1 MRLHSFRKF
10 WFAGRAVQVAVILIF
25 TAVTGR
31 SAAFAQADCEV
42 AQATFDTDM
51 QFETQHA
58 PTHLRLMPTR
68 YVELRRAARGLSCS
82 GVPLV
87 AFDGLRY
94 RPAAWTDDPGLFFF
108 VPELARAIRVNLVT
122 ATDVLLIGVVL
133 LASGFGLLGFLRTVE
148 TKLGRRVGIFAF
160 VLLTIIELVA
170 GDVYVMNAAAA
181 IACVPWILYF
191 VSHKKI
197 TAGMLVMFAMTGML
211 GETATL
217 FRAHAGT
224 GLLLFT
230 LVVTVALYQVKPA
243 ARVLLITLLLLAA
256 AGPELL
262 IRELYARRNAFLE
275 HQPRA
280 MLEAGQGHP
289 FWHSIYI
296 GLSYVRNS
304 DVPEYRDEVAIAKVR
319 ALRPDAAYLST
330 EYEQVLKREV
340 FKLAKRRPFLIMAN
354 LFVKLVVVSLFCIC
368 AANVGLYAAK
378 VAHKPTWLDL
388 AFWLA
393 TAFNGLYGILVLPN
407 PKYLVGLIAFA
418 ALYGVYSIEYAA
430 RRPGLQS
437 RLGWIEKLAFMGS
450 RHDAVV
456 GEKRNPV

>member
-1 MRLHSFRKF
+1 
-10 WFAGRAVQVAVILIF
+10 
-25 TAVTGR
+25 
-31 SAAFAQADCEV
+31 
-42 AQATFDTDM
+42 
-51 QFETQHA
+51 
-58 PTHLRLMPTR
+58 
-68 YVELRRAARGLSCS
+68 
-82 GVPLV
+82 
-87 AFDGLRY
+87 
-94 RPAAWTDDPGLFFF
+94 
-108 VPELARAIRVNLVT
+108 
-122 ATDVLLIGVVL
+122 
-133 LASGFGLLGFLRTVE
+133 
-148 TKLGRRVGIFAF
+148 
-160 VLLTIIELVA
+160 LVA

-230 LVVTVALYQVKPA
+230 LVVTVGLYQVKPA

-418 ALYGVYSIEYAA
+418 ALYGVYSIEHAA

>member
-1 MRLHSFRKF
+1 MAIRERLRLRLHSFRRF
-10 WFAGRAVQVAVILIF
+10 WFAGRAVQVAVILVF

-42 AQATFDTDM
+42 GQSTFDTDM
-51 QFETQHA
+51 QFATQHA
-58 PTHLRLMPTR
+58 PTRLRLMPTR

-108 VPELARAIRVNLVT
+108 VPELARAMRVDLVT

-148 TKLGRRVGIFAF
+148 TKLGRRVGIVAF
-160 VLLTIIELVA
+160 LLLTIVEVVA
-170 GDVYVMNAAAA
+170 GDVYVMNAAPA

-191 VSHKKI
+191 VSRKKI
-197 TAGMLVMFAMTGML
+197 TTGMLVMFVVTGVL

-230 LVVTVALYQVKPA
+230 LVVTAGLYQVKPA
-243 ARVLLITLLLLAA
+243 ARVLLITLLLLGA

-262 IRELYARRNAFLE
+262 TRELYARRNVFLE
-275 HQPRA
+275 HQPGA

-289 FWHSIYI
+289 FWHSVYI

-340 FKLAKRRPFLIMAN
+340 FNLAKRRPFLILAN
-354 LFVKLVVVSLFCIC
+354 LFVKLVVVSFFCIC
-368 AANVGLYAAK
+368 AANVGLYAA
-378 VAHKPTWLDL
+378 
-388 AFWLA
+388 FWLA
-393 TAFNGLYGILVLPN
+393 IAFNGLYGILVLPN

-418 ALYGVYSIEYAA
+418 ALYGVYSIEYVAG
-430 RRPGLQS
+430 RSGLQS
-437 RLGWIEKLAFMGS
+437 RLRWIEKLAFMGS
-450 RHDAVV
+450 RHDVV
-456 GEKRNPV
+456 AGEKRNPA

>member
-1 MRLHSFRKF
+1 
-10 WFAGRAVQVAVILIF
+10 
-25 TAVTGR
+25 
-31 SAAFAQADCEV
+31 
-42 AQATFDTDM
+42 
-51 QFETQHA
+51 
-58 PTHLRLMPTR
+58 
-68 YVELRRAARGLSCS
+68 
-82 GVPLV
+82 V

-160 VLLTIIELVA
+160 VLLTIVELVA

-191 VSHKKI
+191 VSRKKI
-197 TAGMLVMFAMTGML
+197 TTGMLLMFAVTGML

-230 LVVTVALYQVKPA
+230 LLVTASLYQVKPA
-243 ARVLLITLLLLAA
+243 ARVLLVTLLLLSA

-262 IRELYARRNAFLE
+262 RRELYARRNVFLE
-275 HQPRA
+275 HQAGA
-280 MLEAGQGHP
+280 MLESGHGKP

-296 GLSYVRNS
+296 GLSYVKNS
-304 DVPEYRDEVAIAKVR
+304 DVPEYLDQVASARVR
-319 ALRPDAAYLST
+319 ALRPEAKDYSP
-330 EYEQVLKREV
+330 EYEQVLKQEI
-340 FKLAKRRPFLIMAN
+340 FKLAKRRPFLILAN
-354 LFVKLVVVSLFCIC
+354 LFVKLVVVSLFCVL
-368 AANVGLYAAK
+368 AANVGLYGAK
-378 VAHKPTWLDL
+378 LAQKPVWLEL

-393 TAFNGLYGILVLPN
+393 IAFNGLYGILVIPN
-407 PKYLVGLIAFA
+407 PRYLVGLIAFA
-418 ALYGVYSIEYAA
+418 VLYGVYSIEYAA
-430 RRPGLQS
+430 GQPNLKS
-437 RLGWIEKLAFMGS
+437 RLRWLEKLVFMGS
-450 RHDAVV
+450 RHRVV
-456 GEKRNPV
+456 APLS